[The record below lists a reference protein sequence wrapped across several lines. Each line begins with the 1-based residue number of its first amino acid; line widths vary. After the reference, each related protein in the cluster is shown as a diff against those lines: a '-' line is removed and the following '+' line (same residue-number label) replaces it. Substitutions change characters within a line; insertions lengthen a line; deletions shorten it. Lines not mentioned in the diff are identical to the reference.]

1 MATEEK
7 LLTTLEELVKR
18 EHTSIV
24 VVDMQ
29 NDFCHRDG
37 FFGKGG
43 FQAIQVG
50 HIGGI
55 CLFGGSPYNSLKPQ
69 RYGFLTR

>member
-1 MATEEK
+1 MAPEEK

-55 CLFGGSPYNSLKPQ
+55 
-69 RYGFLTR
+69 